1 MADRSRWAPGAAA
14 LAAAAGVVAAV
25 AFEGRS
31 FDDAQ
36 TASADAEHAADAQHP
51 TDRRHV
57 TDPASDLDD
66 RAEPAERG
74 PGGARQSAIVRA
86 ISLGTLRWYLR
97 LAPAVERL
105 VSQPA
110 RVERS
115 LRALLVVA
123 AHQIEYSRNPLQLT
137 VHAAVDA
144 ARILH
149 LSRASGLVNA
159 VLRRFVRERVP
170 AELDARDA
178 IRSAHPGWLIE
189 QLQAAWPAQLPAI
202 LAANNAHPPM
212 VLRVNLMRSG
222 VGDYLQELREA
233 GLAGSPL
240 GWAPAAVQLE
250 QPVPVNQLPGFAA
263 GRVSVQD
270 GGAQLAALLL
280 DLHPG
285 MRVLDACAAPGGKTG
300 HILEQQ
306 PGLARLLAIDIDAG
320 RVQRIRSNLD
330 RLGLDAPLCVADV
343 RHPEQFWDG
352 AAFERILVDAPC
364 SSTGVLRRH
373 PDIKLLRRST
383 DIAHFA
389 RTQHTILQ
397 AAFGLLAL
405 RGRLLYST
413 CSLLPAEND
422 AVIGNF
428 LAQQPAA
435 RTVPVTAAV
444 PGAVQTASGLQLLPG
459 AQAGS
464 DGFYYAC
471 IEKTTTGT

>member
-14 LAAAAGVVAAV
+14 LAAAAGIVAAV
-25 AFEGRS
+25 ALEGRS
-31 FDDAQ
+31 VDDAH
-36 TASADAEHAADAQHP
+36 TGTEAKHPADP
-51 TDRRHV
+51 
-57 TDPASDLDD
+57 
-66 RAEPAERG
+66 ER
-74 PGGARQSAIVRA
+74 SIVRA

-97 LAPAVERL
+97 LAPAIERL
-105 VSQPA
+105 VSEPA
-110 RVERS
+110 RLERS

-123 AHQIEYSRNPLQLT
+123 AHQIEYSRNPAQLT

-159 VLRRFVRERVP
+159 VLRRFVRERIP
-170 AELDARDA
+170 AQLDARDA
-178 IRSAHPGWLIE
+178 VRTAHPDWLIE

-212 VLRVNLMRSG
+212 VLRVNLMRSS
-222 VGDYLQELREA
+222 VPDYLQELREA
-233 GLAGSPL
+233 GLAGTPL
-240 GWAPAAVQLE
+240 GWAPAAVRLE

-270 GGAQLAALLL
+270 SGAQLAASLL

-306 PGLARLLAIDIDAG
+306 PGLARLLAVDIDAD
-320 RVQRIRSNLD
+320 RIQRIRSNLD
-330 RLGLDAPLCVADV
+330 RLGQDAELLAADV
-343 RHPEQFWDG
+343 RDPEQFRDG

-364 SSTGVLRRH
+364 SSTGVIRRH
-373 PDIKLLRRST
+373 PDIKLLRRAT
-383 DIAHFA
+383 DIAPFA
-389 RTQHTILQ
+389 RTQHAILQ
-397 AAFGLLAL
+397 AAFDLLAAQ
-405 RGRLLYST
+405 GRVLYST

-422 AVIGNF
+422 EVVANF

-435 RTVPVTAAV
+435 RAVPLTAAA
-444 PGAVQTASGLQLLPG
+444 PGAVQTRFGLQLLPG
-459 AQAGS
+459 AEAGS

-471 IEKTTTGT
+471 IEKTT